1 MIRGEVR
8 LSLLSVCLI
17 FTFFLL
23 PGCASKDKY
32 RYENIQKDYA
42 ARLPAPENTATTNRG
57 QPDVDLQRPLSL
69 TEAIKVT
76 LVNNPDKQMANAR
89 INQSRALVERANA
102 AFYPAFGF
110 YTEYLQGDAP
120 SAFLF
125 KTVDQ
130 RMLPPNTNLNNPGWF
145 ENWETGMDA
154 RWNLYNGGRDALTRD
169 ISKSGLA
176 ISNFDR
182 LAIENRL
189 VIAASQTYFNCLAA
203 KEFVAITEESVASV
217 AEQLRVMR
225 VKFKA
230 GGALKSDLLSLEV
243 RLAQAREE
251 VVRSGNRLK
260 TLLTALTNILGFS
273 PEVEIQL
280 ADTDTETLQ
289 IPAGFKKGIAF
300 ALASRPDLK
309 KIREQIVQSRMA
321 LDMAGA
327 GYLPSVDLYGK
338 LYFDDPHLSYDWD
351 RKNWT
356 AAVLLNWEFFSGFS
370 TRAEKK
376 KASATLEEVMAV
388 DRKTVLNV
396 KLEVKNAYLDLEA
409 ARTRLAVARKS
420 VASAEE
426 SLKLVKLQ
434 YEGGSATITRYL
446 EAELDRNRAKMRAT
460 TAFYDHEK
468 ALYEI
473 GRAIGYWHAEN

>member
-1 MIRGEVR
+1 MMRGEVR
-8 LSLLSVCLI
+8 LSLLSVFLV
-17 FTFFLL
+17 FTFFL

-42 ARLPAPENTATTNRG
+42 ARLPAPKNTAATNRG
-57 QPDVDLQRPLSL
+57 QPEVDLQRPLSL
-69 TEAIKVT
+69 TDAIQMA

-89 INQSRALVERANA
+89 INQSQALVERANA

-130 RMLPPNTNLNNPGWF
+130 RLLQPDTNLNYPGWF
-145 ENWETGMDA
+145 ENWETGVDA
-154 RWNLYNGGRDALTRD
+154 RWNLYNGGRDALNRD

-176 ISNFDR
+176 ISNYDR

-189 VIAASQTYFNCLAA
+189 VIAVSQTYFNCLAA
-203 KEFVAITEESVASV
+203 REFVSIAEESVASV

-260 TLLTALTNILGFS
+260 TLLTALANILGFS
-273 PEVEIQL
+273 PEVEIRL
-280 ADTDTETLQ
+280 ADTDSEAIQ

-300 ALASRPDLK
+300 ALTSRPDLK

-396 KLEVKNAYLDLEA
+396 KLEVKNAYLNLEA
-409 ARTRLAVARKS
+409 ARARLEVARKS

-446 EAELDRNRAKMRAT
+446 AISRRNWIE
-460 TAFYDHEK
+460 TAP
-468 ALYEI
+468 
-473 GRAIGYWHAEN
+473 R

>member
-1 MIRGEVR
+1 MMRREVR
-8 LSLLSVCLI
+8 LSLLPVILI

-23 PGCASKDKY
+23 SGCASKDKY

-42 ARLPAPENTATTNRG
+42 ARSPVQKNTAASNRR
-57 QPDVDLQRPLSL
+57 QRDVGLDRPLSL
-69 TEAIKVT
+69 ADAIQMA

-89 INQSRALVERANA
+89 INQSRALVEGANA

-130 RMLPPNTNLNNPGWF
+130 RMLQPDTNLNYPGWF
-145 ENWETGMDA
+145 ENWETGVDG
-154 RWNLYNGGRDALTRD
+154 RWNLYNGGRDALNRE

-176 ISNFDR
+176 ISNYDR

-189 VIAASQTYFNCLAA
+189 VIAVSQTYFNCLAA
-203 KEFVAITEESVASV
+203 REFVSIAEESVASV

-225 VKFKA
+225 VKFRA

-251 VVRSGNRLK
+251 IVRSSNRFK
-260 TLLTALTNILGFS
+260 TLLTALANILGVS
-273 PEVEIQL
+273 PEIEIQL
-280 ADTDTETLQ
+280 SDAESEAIQLPED
-289 IPAGFKKGIAF
+289 FKEGITF
-300 ALASRPDLK
+300 ALMSRPDLK

-321 LDMAGA
+321 LDLAGT
-327 GYLPSVDLYGK
+327 GYLPSVDLFGR
-338 LYFDDPHLSYDWD
+338 LYFNDPHLSYDWD

-356 AAVLLNWEFFSGFS
+356 AGVLLNWEFFNGFS
-370 TRAEKK
+370 TRAEQK
-376 KASATLEEVMAV
+376 KASATVEEMLAV

-396 KLEVKNAYLDLEA
+396 KLEVKNAYLNLEA
-409 ARTRLAVARKS
+409 ARARLEVARKS

-446 EAELDRNRAKMRAT
+446 EAELDRNRAKIRAT
-460 TAFYDHEK
+460 AAFYDHEK